1 MGTIT
6 TRSLGTYSPIR
17 NGPLPTMVL
26 TSVSTPQKE
35 LTAAAP
41 SASISGSK
49 MWRGIGPI
57 EAISKIPAYTE
68 GSTMR

>member
-1 MGTIT
+1 
-6 TRSLGTYSPIR
+6 
-17 NGPLPTMVL
+17 MVL

-57 EAISKIPAYTE
+57 EAISKMPAYTD
-68 GSTMR
+68 GRTMR